1 MQHPLPH
8 FGEINREQLEEY
20 YSITTTA
27 GINLD
32 LNFEHTRIDADN
44 AAMLAEWL
52 RDIDQLDV
60 KNKAALQQD
69 FETSEG
75 ETQKYFR
82 FYIEELPEEQLADLV
97 GEAETDEEKAAIL
110 LSKLQLCRVGFYP
123 DGKYGTTSY
132 AVFDYTI
139 YIDGEPEDQLLVVN
153 RDAQRELID
162 ITWES

>member
-8 FGEINREQLEEY
+8 FGEINRAQLEESY
-20 YSITTTA
+20 RVTTPA
-27 GINLD
+27 GLNLD
-32 LNFEHTRIDADN
+32 LNFEHTLIDADN

-60 KNKAALQQD
+60 QNMSALQQD
-69 FETSEG
+69 FETGEG
-75 ETQKYFR
+75 ATQEYFR
-82 FYIEELPEEQLADLV
+82 FYIEELPAEQLAGLV
-97 GEAETDEEKAAIL
+97 GEAESDEEKAAVL
-110 LSKLQLCRVGFYP
+110 LSKLKLCRVGFYP
-123 DGKYGTTSY
+123 DGKYGTDSY

-153 RDAQRELID
+153 RDAQRELIN